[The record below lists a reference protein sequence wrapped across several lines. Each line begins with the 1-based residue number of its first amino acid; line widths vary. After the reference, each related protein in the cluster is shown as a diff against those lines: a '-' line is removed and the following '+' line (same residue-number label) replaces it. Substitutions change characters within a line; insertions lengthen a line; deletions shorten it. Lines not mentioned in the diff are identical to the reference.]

1 MRLSDIDIR
10 QLRVFK
16 AVVECN
22 GFTNAETELNISQS
36 TISNQMLNLE
46 GRLGIRLCE
55 RGRAGFELT
64 EKGKSVYEE
73 TLLLFKAHQNFENIT
88 ADLKEALSRPLR
100 IALIDNVVTDPM
112 CPIFKALESFNDR
125 DHRASIF
132 LDIMVPA
139 EIERSVLVMNI
150 DVAIGTFNHRLP
162 GLCYRD
168 IYVEANELYC
178 SPRHPLFDLLE
189 REEIEEMVELSRK
202 VTRGYL
208 DESDLDSVGNIGTS
222 MLAFVQNL
230 EAAAVL
236 VLGGGHIG
244 FLPRH
249 YAKIWVDRGEM
260 KPLLPDRYFYNSDF
274 SILTRAAPRQS
285 LVLEAFLEDLDTAV
299 EDIRSSMV
307 KSGESATSFG

>member
-1 MRLSDIDIR
+1 MKLSDIDIR

-16 AVVECN
+16 AVAECS

-36 TISNQMLNLE
+36 TISNQMLSLE
-46 GRLGIRLCE
+46 GRLGVRLCE

-64 EKGKSVYEE
+64 EKGRSVYEE
-73 TLLLFKAHQNFENIT
+73 TLSLFKAHEIFEKNA
-88 ADLKEALSRPLR
+88 ADLKETLSGPLR

-112 CPIFKALESFNDR
+112 CPIFKALEGFNRR

-132 LDIMVPA
+132 LEIMKPG
-139 EIERSVLVMNI
+139 EIERAVLDSSI

-162 GLCYRD
+162 GLSYRK
-168 IYVEANELYC
+168 IYVEANDLYC
-178 SPRHPLFDLLE
+178 SPRHPLYDLNV
-189 REEIEEMVELSRK
+189 REEIEELVEVSRK

-208 DESDLDSVGNIGTS
+208 DEDDLNSIGSIDSS
-222 MLAFVQNL
+222 MLAVVQNL

-249 YAKIWVDRGEM
+249 YAKIWVDRNEM
-260 KPLLPDRYFYNSDF
+260 KPLLPDHYCYHSDF
-274 SILTRAAPRQS
+274 SILTRSVLHQS
-285 LVLEAFLEDLDTAV
+285 HVLEAFLENLSLAV
-299 EDIRSSMV
+299 
-307 KSGESATSFG
+307 SGNTKTVDKYSD